1 MTNHQKVPHCVLVSI
16 SLIISDVE
24 ASFHVLLAICMSSL
38 EKHRFRY
45 SANFLIGLH
54 VFTVLSCLNCLCI
67 LDINTLLVIV
77 SKYFLLVCRLSFH
90 LLMVPFLDKACK
102 FD

>member
-1 MTNHQKVPHCVLVSI
+1 MLKNLFMC
-16 SLIISDVE
+16 
-24 ASFHVLLAICMSSL
+24 LLAICMSSL
-38 EKHRFRY
+38 EKHQFRY
-45 SANFLIGLH
+45 SVNFLIGLH
-54 VFTVLSCLNCLCI
+54 VFTVQIYLSCLCM

-90 LLMVPFLDKACK
+90 LLMVPFLDKACN